1 MKRAGGSD
9 LRAFLGAFS
18 PEIAQIALRL
28 RTVVLDQAK
37 GASEFI
43 DDADGGVAMAYAL
56 TENPADAFCRL
67 AIHGDRVDLEFG
79 LGSELPDPERR
90 LKGKG
95 KGIRRLS
102 MASLDDRAR
111 AVRRPL
117 PARRH
122 PGGRTVEG
130 PDGEALGAAAGRAGR
145 VRGAGRTEEGRRM
158 RQAPK

>member
-1 MKRAGGSD
+1 MKRAGGAD

-28 RTVVLDQAK
+28 RTAVLDQAK

-43 DDADGGVAMAYAL
+43 DDADGGAAMAYAL

-79 LGSELPDPERR
+79 LGSDLPDPERR

-95 KGIRRLS
+95 SGIRRLS
-102 MASLDDRAR
+102 MASLDDVRDASVGRFLRAAILAGEQSKDQTGKR
-111 AVRRPL
+111 SAPRP
-117 PARRH
+117 
-122 PGGRTVEG
+122 V
-130 PDGEALGAAAGRAGR
+130 
-145 VRGAGRTEEGRRM
+145 VRGVYAGPAG
-158 RQAPK
+158 PKKDDV

>member
-1 MKRAGGSD
+1 MKRAGGAD

-43 DDADGGVAMAYAL
+43 DDADGGAAMAYAL

-79 LGSELPDPERR
+79 LGSDLPDPERR

-95 KGIRRLS
+95 SGIRRLS
-102 MASLDDRAR
+102 MASLDDVRDASVGRFLRAAILAGEQSKDQTGKR
-111 AVRRPL
+111 SAPRP
-117 PARRH
+117 
-122 PGGRTVEG
+122 V
-130 PDGEALGAAAGRAGR
+130 
-145 VRGAGRTEEGRRM
+145 VRGVYAGPAG
-158 RQAPK
+158 PKKDDV

>member
-1 MKRAGGSD
+1 VKRAGGAD

-43 DDADGGVAMAYAL
+43 DDADGGAAMAYAL
-56 TENPADAFCRL
+56 TENPVDAFCRL

-79 LGSELPDPERR
+79 LGSELADPERR

-95 KGIRRLS
+95 KGTRRLS
-102 MASLDDRAR
+102 MTSLEDLRQPSVGRFLRAAIQAGEQSKDQTGKRSAS
-111 AVRRPL
+111 RP
-117 PARRH
+117 
-122 PGGRTVEG
+122 V
-130 PDGEALGAAAGRAGR
+130 
-145 VRGAGRTEEGRRM
+145 VRGVYAGPAG
-158 RQAPK
+158 PKKEDV

>member
-79 LGSELPDPERR
+79 LGSELPTAERR

-95 KGIRRLS
+95 QRNPAPEHGEPRRP
-102 MASLDDRAR
+102 AR

-130 PDGEALGAAAGRAGR
+130 PDGEASAPRPV
-145 VRGAGRTEEGRRM
+145 VRGVYAGPAG
-158 RQAPK
+158 PKKDDV

>member
-1 MKRAGGSD
+1 MKRAGGAD

-43 DDADGGVAMAYAL
+43 DDADGGAAMAYAL

-79 LGSELPDPERR
+79 LGSDLPDPERR
-90 LKGKG
+90 LKGQG
-95 KGIRRLS
+95 SGIRRLS
-102 MASLDDRAR
+102 MASLDDVRDASVGRFLRAAILAGEQSKDQTGKR
-111 AVRRPL
+111 SAPRP
-117 PARRH
+117 
-122 PGGRTVEG
+122 V
-130 PDGEALGAAAGRAGR
+130 
-145 VRGAGRTEEGRRM
+145 VRGVYAGPAG
-158 RQAPK
+158 PKKDDV

>member
-1 MKRAGGSD
+1 MKRAAGSD

-28 RTVVLDQAK
+28 RAIVLDQAK

-67 AIHGDRVDLEFG
+67 AIHGDRVDLEFS
-79 LGSELPDPERR
+79 LGSQLPDPERR

-95 KGIRRLS
+95 KGARRLS
-102 MASLDDRAR
+102 MASLDDLREPSVGRFLRAAIQAGEQSKEQTGKR
-111 AVRRPL
+111 SAPRPVVRGVY
-117 PARRH
+117 AG
-122 PGGRTVEG
+122 PGG
-130 PDGEALGAAAGRAGR
+130 
-145 VRGAGRTEEGRRM
+145 
-158 RQAPK
+158 PKKEDV